1 MVDLELGFALVNLT
15 GLDADTGLLAG
26 PMVSQGGAV
35 QQTSGPSASFLMVDL
50 FLDFA
55 EDQYGHQVVGYLV
68 LVEEDQHDLEEN
80 FQVVL
85 ACCPLVKVPL
95 LAPLVCELAGYQVGK
110 QVVLPYHNQALHPSD
125 QEVYLFHIQ
134 LHFVV
139 KMSEILVV
147 AALEDPSSQNQV
159 GVGLEQQ
166 LPWDLVAVVQVM
178 THGWTEGFLGVQ
190 LE

>member
-1 MVDLELGFALVNLT
+1 M
-15 GLDADTGLLAG
+15 
-26 PMVSQGGAV
+26 
-35 QQTSGPSASFLMVDL
+35 
-50 FLDFA
+50 
-55 EDQYGHQVVGYLV
+55 
-68 LVEEDQHDLEEN
+68 
-80 FQVVL
+80 
-85 ACCPLVKVPL
+85 
-95 LAPLVCELAGYQVGK
+95 
-110 QVVLPYHNQALHPSD
+110 VLPYHNQALHPSD

-139 KMSEILVV
+139 KVSEILVV

-178 THGWTEGFLGVQ
+178 THGWTKGFLGVQ